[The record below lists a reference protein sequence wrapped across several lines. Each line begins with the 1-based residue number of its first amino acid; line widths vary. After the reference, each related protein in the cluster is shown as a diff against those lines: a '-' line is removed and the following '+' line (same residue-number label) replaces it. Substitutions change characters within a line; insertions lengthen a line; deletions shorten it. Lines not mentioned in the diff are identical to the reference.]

1 MSIGLIA
8 RVSIQPGK
16 GGEFETLFAWQAEQV
31 RANEP
36 GNKLYR
42 LFKSREQDGAY
53 IVMEIYDDEA
63 ALQAHRDSEHMKAN
77 RPKVAPLVA
86 APTVLE
92 FYDAV

>member
-1 MSIGLIA
+1 MALGLIA
-8 RVSIQPGK
+8 RVSITPGK
-16 GGEFETLFAWQAEQV
+16 ESEFEDLFAWQAEQV

-42 LFKSREQDGAY
+42 LFRDREKAGGY

-63 ALQAHRDSEHMKAN
+63 ALAAHREAEHMKAN
-77 RPKVAPLVA
+77 RPKVAPLIA

-92 FYDAV
+92 LYDAV